1 MAVDLLTVV
10 RSPGRSAG
18 VAPLSAELSA
28 DLPTSLYPSQSVALP
43 TAQGWELP
51 VRRFAPV
58 AMTRIA
64 DVHPPVVLCPPFGAT
79 QYLFSARGGGRAF
92 VDVLVHGGREAWT
105 FDYRG
110 QEGTRVTNGTI
121 STTEGVRADHHAVF
135 WDYAEDLAAVVE
147 RVCNTTGAATVDLV
161 GCSMGGMVAAVYAAC
176 IAPDRV
182 RKFAAIG
189 TPFAWSTVPWWVST
203 LTFAPQLWSLLP
215 THHVHRLAR
224 GGAQVLDW
232 VPDRLRPGW
241 ARSDNL
247 DLGRMEDLR
256 PVVGS
261 VPPRLNVT
269 VAAWV
274 KARGAWING
283 RALLGELHALRGPF
297 FAVVGAADRLAPRE
311 NVEPVFATLGTPAA
325 QRHLHEVPGAT
336 HHALMLGRRAATHV
350 FAPVTAFLTRP

>member
-1 MAVDLLTVV
+1 MAVDLSTAVPLPKPATGFG
-10 RSPGRSAG
+10 PHP
-18 VAPLSAELSA
+18 VAVPVGDFLPLQ
-28 DLPTSLYPSQSVALP
+28 PSQVVALP

-58 AMTRIA
+58 AMTHIA
-64 DVHPPVVLCPPFGAT
+64 AVHPPVVLCPPFGAT
-79 QYLFSARGGGRAF
+79 QYLFSARGGGDAF
-92 VDVLVHGGREAWT
+92 VDVMLHRGREVWT

-110 QEGTRVTNGTI
+110 QDGTRATNGAA
-121 STTEGVRADHHAVF
+121 SPTEGVRADHHAVF
-135 WDYAEDLAAVVE
+135 WEYAGDLAAVVE
-147 RVCNTTGAATVDLV
+147 HVCTTTGAATVDLV
-161 GCSMGGMVAAVYAAC
+161 GCSMGGVVAAVYAAC

-182 RKFAAIG
+182 RKFATIG
-189 TPFAWSTVPWWVST
+189 TPFAWSTVPLWASL
-203 LTFAPQLWSLLP
+203 LTFAPRLWSLLP

-224 GGAQVLDW
+224 GGAPALDW

-247 DLGRMEDLR
+247 DLGQLEELR

-261 VPPRLNVT
+261 FPPRLNAT

-274 KARGAWING
+274 KARGAWVNG

-311 NVEPVFATLGTPAA
+311 NVEPVLAALGTPAA

-336 HHALMLGRRAATHV
+336 HHALMLGRHAATHV
-350 FAPVTAFLTRP
+350 FVPVAAFLTRP